1 MEWGRGMVKKK
12 SWKFCLS
19 LILKHKKE
27 LSRKKGDFGQEAP
40 LHFMP
45 KMKRLD
51 WGSWLEEGLWFTE
64 EWAGEVWGA

>member
-1 MEWGRGMVKKK
+1 M
-12 SWKFCLS
+12 
-19 LILKHKKE
+19 KHKKE
-27 LSRKKGDFGQEAP
+27 LARQKGNFGQGAP